1 MNNQSNFF
9 SQLGQRNKF
18 RCNHKSGFL
27 RAGLF
32 CWPLLVGCVDRPLV
46 PDSKQS
52 ADAQTCFMRAMSYCR
67 EVGPSCL
74 DAELRACDDALAR
87 DAAPMTQGLRKTL
100 VSCFEQNR
108 VESDVPLSNQWRRC
122 LHLLEAE

>member
-1 MNNQSNFF
+1 MNKPPNFF
-9 SQLGQRNKF
+9 RQLGQRNKL
-18 RCNHKSGFL
+18 RCHHTSGFV
-27 RAGLF
+27 RAGLL

-46 PDSKQS
+46 PDPKQS

-74 DAELRACDDALAR
+74 DAELRACDDVLAR

-100 VSCFEQNR
+100 VSCFEQDR
-108 VESDVPLSNQWRRC
+108 VESDVPPSNQWRRC